1 MTVRAQILS
10 DIKTTVSSVDAIRQI
25 EAGKWS
31 EVELKDLSL
40 PAAFV
45 IFGAD
50 EVASGPM
57 GFESFWL
64 SAVLE
69 VWCKE
74 SDMEDLLGAVHAAML
89 TDITRGGNAVNTV
102 RDVCTPFALD
112 PSRGLAGFDVTFK
125 ILYRHPVGSP

>member
-1 MTVRAQILS
+1 MTVRSRILS
-10 DIKTTVSSVDAIRQI
+10 DIKATVSSVDAIKQV

-31 EVELKDLSL
+31 EVDLKDLSL

-50 EVASGPM
+50 EVATGPM
-57 GFESFWL
+57 GFESYWL
-64 SAVLE
+64 SAVVE

-74 SDMEDLLGAVHAAML
+74 SDMEDLIGFIHAAML

-112 PSRGLAGFDVTFK
+112 PSRGLAGFDLTFK

>member
-1 MTVRAQILS
+1 MTVRAGILS
-10 DIKTTVSSVDAIRQI
+10 HIKATVSLVDAIRQV

-31 EVELKDLSL
+31 EVDLKDLSL

-64 SAVLE
+64 STVVE

-74 SDMEDLLGAVHAAML
+74 SDMEDLVGAVHAAML

-112 PSRGLAGFDVTFK
+112 PSRGLAGFDLTFK
-125 ILYRHPVGSP
+125 ILYRHPMGSP